1 MTDATNQVV
10 IWPFGQST
18 VIPAFF
24 VAQTPQG
31 FEDKSNDERSA
42 DHETQTTLETRRPP
56 QTGDRLHAP
65 ESQKSPADQAQ
76 RHSTQTVSYT
86 HLTLPTICS
95 V

>member
-42 DHETQTTLETRRPP
+42 DHETQTTLDTRRP
-56 QTGDRLHAP
+56 
-65 ESQKSPADQAQ
+65 SQAGNWRQRRGGRSGHLPVSDLCGPPSVQRKSFK
-76 RHSTQTVSYT
+76 SF
-86 HLTLPTICS
+86 LGK
-95 V
+95 